1 MDSYPDQVDNILM
14 TEQPEF
20 LILPVQQKIFA
31 FTTGSTVAE
40 FLEATPALAKLV
52 RQRLHE
58 IRLPAAI
65 QDYFV
70 SYPDTLNFALLVSED
85 APETPIVLPL
95 WIRIVQLSSRFSLRI
110 FRDTDSLTMLNQLV
124 DEIDLQED
132 LGELELPI
140 CLLFDEEWN
149 YQTQWGPHPQSAEP
163 FLDRWFEQHG
173 EYEALAEDEAPE
185 AQRKFALLINDLIY
199 QMRVWYNSE
208 LDQAAIQ
215 EIRALLAGLREE
227 EEREGSSEEER

>member
-1 MDSYPDQVDNILM
+1 M

-31 FTTGSTVAE
+31 FTGGLTAAE
-40 FLEATPALAKLV
+40 FLEATPSLAKLV
-52 RQRLHE
+52 RQRQQE
-58 IRLPAAI
+58 ILIPTPI

-70 SYPDTLNFALLVSED
+70 NYPDQLNFALLVSEE
-85 APETPIVLPL
+85 APETPIILPL
-95 WIRIVQLSSRFSLRI
+95 WMRIEKLSSRLSLRV
-110 FRDTDSLTMLNQLV
+110 FRDTDNLNLLNQLL
-124 DEIDLQED
+124 DEIDLNEE

-173 EYEALAEDEAPE
+173 EYEALADDETPE
-185 AQRKFALLINDLIY
+185 AQRKYAQLINDLIY

-208 LDQAAIQ
+208 LDGAAIQ
-215 EIRALLAGLREE
+215 EIRDLLASLREDE
-227 EEREGSSEEER
+227 EPTGSEG

>member
-1 MDSYPDQVDNILM
+1 M

-31 FTTGSTVAE
+31 FTGGLTAAE
-40 FLEATPALAKLV
+40 FLEATPSLAKLV
-52 RQRLHE
+52 RQRQRE
-58 IRLPAAI
+58 ILIPTAI

-70 SYPDTLNFALLVSED
+70 NYPEQLNFALLVSEE
-85 APETPIVLPL
+85 APETPIILPL
-95 WIRIVQLSSRFSLRI
+95 WMRIEQLSSRLSLRV
-110 FRDTDSLTMLNQLV
+110 FRDTDNLNLLNQLLE
-124 DEIDLQED
+124 EIDLNED
-132 LGELELPI
+132 LSELELPI

-163 FLDRWFEQHG
+163 FLDRWFEQHS
-173 EYEALAEDEAPE
+173 EYEALAEDETPE
-185 AQRKFALLINDLIY
+185 AQRKYAQLINELIY

-215 EIRALLAGLREE
+215 EIRDLLASLREDE
-227 EEREGSSEEER
+227 EQGSGEN

>member
-1 MDSYPDQVDNILM
+1 M

-31 FTTGSTVAE
+31 FTGGLTAAE
-40 FLEATPALAKLV
+40 FLEATPSLAKLV
-52 RQRLHE
+52 RQRQQE
-58 IRLPAAI
+58 ILIPTPI

-70 SYPDTLNFALLVSED
+70 NYPDQLNFALLVSEE
-85 APETPIVLPL
+85 APETPIILPL
-95 WIRIVQLSSRFSLRI
+95 WMRIEQLSSRLSLRV
-110 FRDTDSLTMLNQLV
+110 FRDTDNLNLLNQLL
-124 DEIDLQED
+124 DEIDLNEE

-173 EYEALAEDEAPE
+173 EYEALAEDETPE
-185 AQRKFALLINDLIY
+185 AQRKYAQLINDLIY

-215 EIRALLAGLREE
+215 EIRDLLASLRDDEE
-227 EEREGSSEEER
+227 PSGGEG